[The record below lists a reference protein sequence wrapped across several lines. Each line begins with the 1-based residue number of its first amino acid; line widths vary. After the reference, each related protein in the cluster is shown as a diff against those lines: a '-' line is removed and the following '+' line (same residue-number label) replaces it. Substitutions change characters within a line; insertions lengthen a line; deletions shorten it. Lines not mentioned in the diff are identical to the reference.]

1 MYLQSQNE
9 RLREKL
15 SSLENK
21 VISLETSQNMLDQ
34 CGRRN
39 NIEIS
44 SIPDSAEQSSLEEKV
59 ASVFSNVG
67 VDVTSKDTEAC
78 HQIGKAE
85 TIKKKQLFDLPI
97 ENLTKKLFTRK
108 KLKSIDKSSLGLN
121 NNNIVINENITP
133 VNNKIADN
141 CRKLK
146 RNNSISKTY
155 TVNGTVH
162 LIIDK
167 IKNEKPLK
175 VLHMK
180 SLFNY
185 FPILN

>member
-67 VDVTSKDTEAC
+67 VDVTFKDTEAC

-85 TIKKKQLFDLPI
+85 TIKKKTIVRFTNRKFDKEALYQ
-97 ENLTKKLFTRK
+97 EKTK
-108 KLKSIDKSSLGLN
+108 
-121 NNNIVINENITP
+121 IN
-133 VNNKIADN
+133 
-141 CRKLK
+141 RQ
-146 RNNSISKTY
+146 
-155 TVNGTVH
+155 
-162 LIIDK
+162 IIFRT
-167 IKNEKPLK
+167 E
-175 VLHMK
+175 
-180 SLFNY
+180 
-185 FPILN
+185 